1 MQKTCLIFIFSLLTA
16 CAGQQ
21 RETNQLANQLYQQN
35 PQHIL
40 EQLQE
45 TDPPE
50 RDYAQFHLNA
60 GLLQL
65 LAGDFPASIES
76 LTQAKK
82 EMKLLAATSISENA
96 AAGTINETLRSYSG
110 YPTDRVMVHNILAL
124 SYLFNDDIDAARVEM
139 LQADVAMK
147 KLASRK
153 SLNGQLASTHLLAG
167 IIYELLDE
175 HSNALISYKH
185 AEDIIKERKLAV
197 PVGLQLSLLRLT
209 YAVDRNGQYVAYKK
223 SYRGFPDP
231 VANNKSQVFVL
242 YFDGIVSN
250 KKENTLMVPSGNNE
264 QLIRISMPAYP
275 KIDYRIKRAKLA
287 DAKHQ
292 LTTELI
298 ENLEVSVREDLAKEY
313 PSILLLT
320 TARAFAKY
328 ELVDQV
334 GEKDS
339 LFGILVNIVT
349 VLTEVADLRSWNM
362 LPSNIQFAYL
372 ETTDSEIK
380 IASSNKMKQTVTL
393 KKSSKN
399 IVLLSSL
406 EAPLFHY
413 QQ

>member
-1 MQKTCLIFIFSLLTA
+1 MQKIIPLFFIMLLTA

-21 RETNQLANQLYQQN
+21 RATNKLANQLYQQN

-40 EQLQE
+40 KQLQE

-50 RDYAQFHLNA
+50 RDYAQFHLNV

-65 LAGDFPASIES
+65 LASDFPASIET

-82 EMKLLAATSISENA
+82 EMAVLAATSISENA

-124 SYLFNDDIDAARVEM
+124 SYLFNDDIDGARVEM

-147 KLASRK
+147 KLANRK

-167 IIYELLDE
+167 IIYEMLDE
-175 HSNALISYKH
+175 QSNALISYRH
-185 AEDIIKERKLAV
+185 AANIITDRKLAV
-197 PVGLQLSLLRLT
+197 PVGLQQSLLRMS
-209 YAVDRNGQYVAYKK
+209 YMVDKNGQYLTYKK
-223 SYRGFPDP
+223 TYSGFPTP
-231 VANNKSQVFVL
+231 VKNSNSQIFAL

-250 KKENTLMVPSGNNE
+250 KKQNSIMVPSGNNE

-275 KIDYRIKRAKLA
+275 KIDYRLTRAKLS
-287 DAKHQ
+287 DANQQ

-298 ENLEVSVREDLAKEY
+298 ENLDVLVREDLSKEY

-320 TARAFAKY
+320 TTRAIAKY
-328 ELVDQV
+328 ELVDQA
-334 GEKDS
+334 GKKDS

-349 VLTEVADLRSWNM
+349 ALTEIADLRSWNM
-362 LPSNIQFAYL
+362 LPSTIQFAYL
-372 ETTDSEIK
+372 ETTSNEIK
-380 IASSNKMKQTVTL
+380 VESANNAPQVISLTKN
-393 KKSSKN
+393 SKN
-399 IVLLSSL
+399 LILISSL
-406 EAPLFHY
+406 DTPVFHY